1 MEPTRDSHATLVDL
15 LDRILDKGLVLYADI
30 IVSVAGIPLI
40 GVNLRAAL
48 AGMETMLKYGVMQD
62 WDERIRAWERE
73 NRKERELP
81 LASGEQVVLKMLG
94 SYLYSQ
100 GIYTSWRQ
108 GYFYVTDRRIALYL
122 LTFGEVLF
130 QASLQSIKG
139 LAMRGGKHLSGA
151 EREHL
156 CLLLESGEVAR
167 LHASDSRQ
175 LRQAIERGMAALGLT
190 WEEMPAFAMYDEK
203 AAKLLTDGEELACA
217 GKMWH
222 LMALPTPGSVIT
234 DTWQS
239 GHLYITNRRLCWW
252 YDFEGKLAFEIPLE
266 TVAAS
271 TVGIRDVSSTLRQK
285 RVFDVIYETEAGKKV
300 ASFSGDGLAEWEEAL
315 NRIIARQ
322 GTPLGEETDTCPQCG
337 QEAPVNELLHK
348 GCDRCGWVSPSVKK
362 EMLRATAA
370 G

>member
-1 MEPTRDSHATLVDL
+1 MEPSRDSHATLVDL
-15 LDRILDKGLVLYADI
+15 LDRVLDKGLVLYADV

-62 WDERIRAWERE
+62 WDQRIRAWERE

-94 SYLYSQ
+94 SYLYSR

-122 LTFGEVLF
+122 PTFDEVLF
-130 QASLQSIKG
+130 HASLQSIKG

-156 CLLLESGEVAR
+156 CLLLEGSEVAR

-190 WEEMPAFAMYDEK
+190 W
-203 AAKLLTDGEELACA
+203 
-217 GKMWH
+217 
-222 LMALPTPGSVIT
+222 
-234 DTWQS
+234 Q
-239 GHLYITNRRLCWW
+239 
-252 YDFEGKLAFEIPLE
+252 
-266 TVAAS
+266 
-271 TVGIRDVSSTLRQK
+271 
-285 RVFDVIYETEAGKKV
+285 ETE
-300 ASFSGDGLAEWEEAL
+300 
-315 NRIIARQ
+315 
-322 GTPLGEETDTCPQCG
+322 TCPQCG
-337 QEAPVNELLHK
+337 QEAPVRELLRR
-348 GCDRCGWVSPSVKK
+348 GCDRCGWVSPRVKK
-362 EMLRATAA
+362 ETLRATMA